1 MRKWILFYK
10 CTLYNVH
17 ACIFL
22 YCVAAGGV
30 HTYVNKRQTQSI
42 KYNVRHLSNVI
53 MFLIMFLML
62 YWSLL
67 WYSDL
72 YQITYPSF
80 FFRNKLFVMGAVTFF
95 LAKLP
100 QGIFIKQLIELLF
113 FGGLRYFW
121 SFETFPVHF
130 LSERCSYNRTNLT
143 ILVCFFKPFVCE
155 HERDLLPKKNPHQMV
170 KMREKTKF
178 IHATNRNDS
187 IYRSKYE

>member
-1 MRKWILFYK
+1 MYMHVYF
-10 CTLYNVH
+10 C
-17 ACIFL
+17 A
-22 YCVAAGGV
+22 AAGGV
-30 HTYVNKRQTQSI
+30 RTHVNKRQTQSI

-80 FFRNKLFVMGAVTFF
+80 FLKQTFRGGSSDFYL

-100 QGIFIKQLIELLF
+100 QDIFIKQLIELLF

-143 ILVCFFKPFVCE
+143 ILVCFFKPFVCK
-155 HERDLLPKKNPHQMV
+155 HERDLLPNKNPHQMV
-170 KMREKTKF
+170 KLRV
-178 IHATNRNDS
+178 
-187 IYRSKYE
+187 